1 MKLQN
6 YDASVVNEFKK
17 RILAVTKIKR
27 MIVFGSRA
35 RGDASEDSDLDIF
48 IEVSRLTPK
57 LREKVYD
64 IAWEVSLDCGLVISV
79 FITSTTLLVNS
90 PLAGNPII
98 RVIESEGIVV

>member
-1 MKLQN
+1 MLKI
-6 YDASVVNEFKK
+6 YDATIANEFKK

-35 RGDASEDSDLDIF
+35 RGDALEDSDLDVF
-48 IEVSRLTPK
+48 IEVARLSPK

-64 IAWEVSLDCGLVISV
+64 IAWEVSLDFGVVISV
-79 FITSTTLLVNS
+79 FITSTSLLINS
-90 PLAGNPII
+90 PLAGNPIL